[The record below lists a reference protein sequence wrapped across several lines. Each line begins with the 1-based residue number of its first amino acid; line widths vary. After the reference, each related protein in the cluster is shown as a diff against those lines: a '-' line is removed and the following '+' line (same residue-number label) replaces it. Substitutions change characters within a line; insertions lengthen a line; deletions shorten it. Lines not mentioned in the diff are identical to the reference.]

1 MTTETTTAE
10 TTTAGTAVLR
20 EEVRALAEGPNFAAL
35 TTLMPDGTPQT
46 QIVWVA
52 ADGDHLLVNSE
63 VERQKVRNLRRDPRA
78 TLMIWQRDNPYRFV
92 EVRGRVVGET
102 TGEAA
107 REHIDELAVKYNGRP
122 YPPEDIGSPR
132 IILQIA
138 PQRQYLWGH

>member
-1 MTTETTTAE
+1 MTTETAD
-10 TTTAGTAVLR
+10 TAVLR
-20 EEVRALAEGPNFAAL
+20 EEVRALAHGPNFAAL

-78 TLMIWQRDNPYRFV
+78 TLMIWQRDNPYRYV
-92 EVRGRVVGET
+92 EVRGTVVGGT
-102 TGEAA
+102 TGAEA
-107 REHIDELAVKYNGRP
+107 RDHIDELALKYTGRP

-132 IILQIA
+132 VILRIA
-138 PQRQYLWGH
+138 PRRQYVWGH

>member
-1 MTTETTTAE
+1 MATDITTTA
-10 TTTAGTAVLR
+10 TGVLR
-20 EEVRALAEGPNFAAL
+20 DEVRALAQGPHFAAL

-63 VERQKVRNLRRDPRA
+63 VARQKVRNLRRDARA
-78 TLMIWQRDNPYRFV
+78 TLMIWQRDNPYRYV

-107 REHIDELAVKYNGRP
+107 RDHIDELALKYTGRP

-132 IILQIA
+132 IILRIA
-138 PQRQYLWGH
+138 PQRQYVWGH